1 MTVEESPLVHNPKS
15 GWLYNTNNWPYSA
28 AGPDS
33 PKQTNYPLYVDP
45 GGENARGIHAIRVLQ
60 GKKDFTLGS
69 LLSAAFDSYLT
80 AFDNLLPPLFDA
92 YDKAPAGNATKV
104 KVAEQI
110 DSLRKWDKRWGV
122 GSVPTTLAV
131 FWGEELG
138 RRVAREA
145 RQAGMNADQYAA
157 TRATPEQRL
166 EALAAASDTLTA
178 NFGTWKTPWGTVNR
192 FQRLTDDIVHP
203 FTDSGP
209 SIPVGFTSSR
219 WGSLASFGARPYK
232 NTKKWYG
239 TSGNSFVAVV
249 EFGDSVRARAVTAGG
264 ESGDPKSK
272 HFNDQAERYATGNL
286 REVYFYPNQLKGH
299 VERTYSPGG

>member
-33 PKQTNYPLYVDP
+33 PKEKAYPSYVDA

-60 GKKDFTLGS
+60 GRKDFTLGG
-69 LLSAAFDSYLT
+69 LLSAAYDSYLT
-80 AFDNLLPPLFDA
+80 AFDVILPPLLDA
-92 YDKAPAGNATKV
+92 YDKTPGSNPKA

-110 DSLRKWDKRWGV
+110 DSLQRWDRRWSV
-122 GSVPTTLAV
+122 ESVPTALAV
-131 FWGEELG
+131 FWGEEIT
-138 RRVAREA
+138 RRVSRDA
-145 RQAGMNADQYAA
+145 RQQRMNVDDYIAKR
-157 TRATPEQRL
+157 TTPAQL
-166 EALAAASDTLTA
+166 LDALAAASDTLTT
-178 NFGTWKTPWGTVNR
+178 NFGSWKTPWGNINR
-192 FQRLTDDIVHP
+192 FQRLNDDIAP
-203 FTDSGP
+203 SFDDAGP
-209 SIPVGFTSSR
+209 SIPVGFTSAR

-272 HFNDQAERYATGNL
+272 HFNDQTERYATGNL
-286 REVYFYPNQLKGH
+286 RDVYFYPNQLKGH
-299 VERTYSPGG
+299 IERQYSPGK

>member
-1 MTVEESPLVHNPKS
+1 VS
-15 GWLYNTNNWPYSA
+15 
-28 AGPDS
+28 
-33 PKQTNYPLYVDP
+33 
-45 GGENARGIHAIRVLQ
+45 
-60 GKKDFTLGS
+60 
-69 LLSAAFDSYLT
+69 
-80 AFDNLLPPLFDA
+80 
-92 YDKAPAGNATKV
+92 
-104 KVAEQI
+104 
-110 DSLRKWDKRWGV
+110 
-122 GSVPTTLAV
+122 SVPTALAV

-157 TRATPEQRL
+157 TRATADQRL
-166 EALAAASDTLTA
+166 EALAAASDTLAA
-178 NFGTWKTPWGTVNR
+178 NFGTWKTTWGTINR

-203 FTDSGP
+203 FTDSGA
-209 SIPVGFTSSR
+209 SIPVAFTSSR

-239 TSGNSFVAVV
+239 TSGNSFGAVV

-299 VERTYSPGG
+299 VERQYTPGN